1 MTSQGTIAAD
11 SITGARRQLADRGW
25 TIIHGAGFTDGV
37 NVDHDAVRRI
47 ACHFGIPSSRDGGR
61 DVWPIRPLTSDAA
74 ETFSQ
79 RSGEA
84 LLHTDAA
91 YRSVPEPRF
100 GLFCIRPA
108 DDGGLSRLLTATDA
122 IRDLHGDL
130 ADELRRSQW
139 RWLPPRV
146 FGGQPDEPRPVLRPD
161 GRIRWRYDNLAL
173 AAEQRPPAAAFA
185 EHIDTHPRL
194 IQLPLPTDSV
204 LVCDNERVLHG
215 RTTFTD
221 RSRYLLRVRLVDR

>member
-1 MTSQGTIAAD
+1 MTSQDTVAAD
-11 SITGARRQLADRGW
+11 SIAGARRQLADQGW

-37 NVDHDAVRRI
+37 DVDLDTVRRI
-47 ACHFGIPSSRDGGR
+47 ACHFGIPSSRDGG
-61 DVWPIRPLTSDAA
+61 DVWPVRPLTSDTA

-100 GLFCIRPA
+100 GLFCVRPA

-122 IRDLHGDL
+122 IRDLDGDL

-146 FGGQPDEPRPVLRPD
+146 FGGQPDGPRAVLRSD
-161 GRIRWRYDNLAL
+161 GAIRWRYDNLAL
-173 AAEQRPPAAAFA
+173 TAEQRSLAAAFA

-194 IQLPLPTDSV
+194 VQLPLPADSV

-221 RSRYLLRVRLVDR
+221 RARYLLRVRMAER